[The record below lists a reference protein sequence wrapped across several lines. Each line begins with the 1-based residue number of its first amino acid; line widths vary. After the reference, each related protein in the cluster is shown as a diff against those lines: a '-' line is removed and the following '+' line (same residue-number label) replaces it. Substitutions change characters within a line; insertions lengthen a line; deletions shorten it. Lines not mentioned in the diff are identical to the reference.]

1 MHFLGIEIGHAA
13 TRVVALDLEA
23 ATVAA
28 EATAAHAWVEGL
40 PDGYREQDPASWIAA
55 ADQAMRQ
62 CLASLGSARGGVAGI
77 GITAPTGGMV
87 VLDENNRIVRPA
99 KLGIDRSA
107 QRQADEIARAFGG
120 APGLIEL
127 SGNPVDAGSLA
138 AQCLWLKQ
146 HEPYHFQ
153 RAARLMTPQDF
164 IGYWL
169 TGEAGIEAGSAATTG
184 LFNVPQRRWS
194 AELLEFIDG
203 RLFDMLPPGISP
215 SQPRGQLRPALCQA
229 WGLPEGV
236 IVAPGSG
243 AAALSALA
251 VGAASDGAVVADLS
265 ADGSLSAV
273 SDKACVDFRGEAA
286 TLCDASGRWLSRL
299 GMSNAVAALELI
311 RRHYGWSGAE
321 FEKALETT
329 EAGSNGLLFLPYL
342 RGEATPRLPDA
353 SGVLHGI
360 TLDNFTPGNLARAAA
375 EGLALGFGYGFSRL
389 RDLGFEPAGVRVAR
403 DAGPAFQQLLADVF
417 GVPVVAVAGTGGP
430 LLGAAMQAAVV
441 YFRLNGE
448 SLGFD
453 EIAGYIVTVDSSTRR
468 DPDPQRHEFYQDLL
482 ARQQYFVET
491 LHAGGF
497 L

>member
-1 MHFLGIEIGHAA
+1 MHFLGIEISHAA

-23 ATVAA
+23 ATVSA
-28 EATAAHAWVEGL
+28 EAVAAHAWVEGL
-40 PDGYREQDPASWIAA
+40 PDGYREQDPAQWIAA

-62 CLASLGSARGGVAGI
+62 CLEGLGSHRGRVVGI

-87 VLDENNRIVRPA
+87 VLDENNRIIRPA
-99 KLGIDRSA
+99 KLGTDRSA
-107 QRQADEIARAFGG
+107 QRQADEIGRAFGG

-127 SGNPVDAGSLA
+127 AGNPIDAGSLA

-169 TGEAGIEAGSAATTG
+169 SGEAGIEAGSAATTG

-194 AELLEFIDG
+194 AELMEFIDA

-215 SQPRGQLRPALCQA
+215 AQPRGTLRPALCKA
-229 WGLPEGV
+229 WGLSEGV

-243 AAALSALA
+243 SAALATLA
-251 VGAASDGAVVADLS
+251 VGAASNGAVVADLS
-265 ADGSLSAV
+265 ADGSLSAI
-273 SDKACVDFRGEAA
+273 SDAPSVDFRGEAA

-299 GMSNAVAALELI
+299 GMANAVSALELV

-321 FEKALETT
+321 FERALESTGT
-329 EAGSNGLLFLPYL
+329 GADGLLFLPYL
-342 RGEATPRLPDA
+342 RGEATPKLPDA
-353 SGVLHGI
+353 SGVMHGI
-360 TLDNFTPGNLARAAA
+360 TLDNFTPGNLARASA

-417 GVPVVAVAGTGGP
+417 GVPVVAVAGGGGP

-453 EIAGYIVTVDSSTRR
+453 EIAGYIVTLDGSTRR
-468 DPDPQRHEFYQDLL
+468 DPDPQRHEFYQSLL
-482 ARQQYFVET
+482 ARQQYLVET